1 MADRPSS
8 SRLVDILWGLSIK
21 RCQVGLCVPCGAD
34 GSVRLQCLWDAHQT
48 PSLALN
54 RRGGVRL
61 GTVPSRSAAP
71 EVTLPPLKKS
81 PPILEASLSHSAS
94 AAEALGFIGLA
105 AREPC
110 GGQQVSRGES
120 GDRNGEQSSP
130 AGPILR
136 RCFTERRRRSLR
148 FHAAYVLFTACGRFR
163 SKTVLTPATRLSL
176 RWSRCQFVSVAT
188 R

>member
-1 MADRPSS
+1 MSSEPKSKMEVLILADRPSS

-81 PPILEASLSHSAS
+81 PPILEPSLSHSAS

-110 GGQQVSRGES
+110 GANRCRAGSRATGMAS
-120 GDRNGEQSSP
+120 SPLPPALFLDAASRNGGGGALSV
-130 AGPILR
+130 
-136 RCFTERRRRSLR
+136 FTLHMCCLLPVEDS
-148 FHAAYVLFTACGRFR
+148 VQ
-163 SKTVLTPATRLSL
+163 RL
-176 RWSRCQFVSVAT
+176 C
-188 R
+188 